1 VTEWGIYVEIIENK
15 CEGMQNQ
22 DIRDDYYI
30 PLMKV
35 FHILTGF
42 QENYYN

>member
-1 VTEWGIYVEIIENK
+1 VTEWGIYVEILKTNVKECRIR
-15 CEGMQNQ
+15 

-42 QENYYN
+42 QVNYYN